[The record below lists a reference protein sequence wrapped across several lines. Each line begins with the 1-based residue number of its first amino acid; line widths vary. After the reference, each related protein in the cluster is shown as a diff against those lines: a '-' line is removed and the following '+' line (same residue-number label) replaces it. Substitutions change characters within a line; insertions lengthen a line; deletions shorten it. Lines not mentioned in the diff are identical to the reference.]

1 MKKTRAQELATKTQR
16 ENMKKAQ
23 KLYEEV
29 LLNIFEIVKLQLS
42 ELAYKHNT
50 NQLPE
55 VFYNYFRDVNTIHNY
70 ETRSKTNKN
79 LFLPRVNLNY
89 GQFDVKYAAVKTWNE
104 SPNEIRVSK
113 STKVFSLTTCF
124 SKQVVNRSRFFLL

>member
-1 MKKTRAQELATKTQR
+1 MRWKECTCLLR
-16 ENMKKAQ
+16 
-23 KLYEEV
+23 
-29 LLNIFEIVKLQLS
+29 LNIFEIVKLQLS

-55 VFYNYFRDVNTIHNY
+55 VFYNYFRDISTIHNY

-79 LFLPRVNLNY
+79 IFLPRVNLNY
-89 GQFDVKYAAVKTWNE
+89 GQFGAKYAAVKTSNE

-113 STKVFSLTTCF
+113 STKVFRE
-124 SKQVVNRSRFFLL
+124 KHKDFLLSQ